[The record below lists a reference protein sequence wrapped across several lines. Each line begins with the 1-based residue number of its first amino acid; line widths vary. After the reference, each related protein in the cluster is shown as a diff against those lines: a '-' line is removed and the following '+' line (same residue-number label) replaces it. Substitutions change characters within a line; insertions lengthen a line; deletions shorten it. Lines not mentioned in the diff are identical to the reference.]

1 MRIGELAAAVGVT
14 TRTLRHYHHLGLLPE
29 PERRPNGY
37 RDYGLRHAVVLAR
50 IRRLTELGLGLA
62 EVRDVLADDA
72 GRDLAEVLAQLDDD
86 LARQETAIR
95 ERRARL
101 RALLADAEAG
111 RLPVEGPVSPEL
123 AALFGDLDQ
132 GSKGR
137 QESPMAA
144 KDREI
149 IALLD
154 TAAPPGERERLLSA
168 LGSFAGEPGAVDRAH
183 EAYALLDALVDAAPG
198 DPRVDEAAEL
208 LASCLPDSA
217 LDGLGIGT
225 IEGTAEERS
234 FLRAFLDDF
243 APAQAEAIRRTM
255 RLLVQRHAGGAR

>member
-1 MRIGELAAAVGVT
+1 M
-14 TRTLRHYHHLGLLPE
+14 
-29 PERRPNGY
+29 
-37 RDYGLRHAVVLAR
+37 
-50 IRRLTELGLGLA
+50 
-62 EVRDVLADDA
+62 
-72 GRDLAEVLAQLDDD
+72 
-86 LARQETAIR
+86 
-95 ERRARL
+95 
-101 RALLADAEAG
+101 
-111 RLPVEGPVSPEL
+111 PVEGPVSPEL
-123 AALFGDLDQ
+123 AALFADLAQ
-132 GSKGR
+132 TSMGLP
-137 QESPMAA
+137 ESPMAA

-154 TAAPPGERERLLSA
+154 TAAPPEERERLLSA

-183 EAYALLDALVDAAPG
+183 EAYALLDALVDADPG

-217 LDGLGIGT
+217 LDGLGIGNVSD
-225 IEGTAEERS
+225 EHS